1 VWSAGFSSRVPAR
14 KTPVLISLIW
24 PTLQHAHRDFPTE
37 LLAVGTPLALQQAEQ
52 PDDRAAH
59 VPEGAP
65 MAIREKHN
73 GDTTVLVPDA
83 SITWRTQPELK
94 DALDGLSD
102 SGQTLVVI
110 DLSHVGE
117 VSAYGLGMLA
127 SRCVRF
133 RRSYGDIRLAN
144 TPAAVVALL
153 RAARLEDFF
162 EQFDSVE
169 RAVRSFT
176 VMDSGGEKK
185 EEEV

>member
-1 VWSAGFSSRVPAR
+1 
-14 KTPVLISLIW
+14 
-24 PTLQHAHRDFPTE
+24 
-37 LLAVGTPLALQQAEQ
+37 
-52 PDDRAAH
+52 
-59 VPEGAP
+59 
-65 MAIREKHN
+65 MAIREKHS
-73 GDTTVLVPDA
+73 GETTVLVPDA

-102 SGQTLVVI
+102 SGHMLVVI
-110 DLSHVGE
+110 DLTHVGD

-144 TPAAVVALL
+144 TPPAVKTLL
-153 RAARLEDFF
+153 HSARLEDFF
-162 EQFDSVE
+162 KQFDTVE

-176 VMDSGGEKK
+176 VMDCAGVDE